1 MLDIGFSEIVLL
13 GAVALIVLGPDKL
26 PIAARTAGRWYAHIR
41 RLVTNVQRDIEQELQ
56 LAEMRDQMQKE
67 LARIKDMEQSMQ
79 QQLDQMNE
87 NLAELNPIDKLESI
101 DSTSTGKDSSKNTT
115 TLSKST
121 AHTYFPIQSSMV
133 SLQLQPWQP
142 NKRKKLMIKMQNTA
156 VIQSK
161 NVNVTP
167 EPICEPAP
175 ELTTS

>member
-67 LARIKDMEQSMQ
+67 LSRIKDMEQSMQ
-79 QQLDQMNE
+79 QQLNQMNE
-87 NLAELNPIDKLESI
+87 NLAELNPVDRSGNIDE
-101 DSTSTGKDSSKNTT
+101 TSSNNTI
-115 TLSKST
+115 TLSQPTISV
-121 AHTYFPIQSSMV
+121 YLPIQPTMTI
-133 SLQLQPWQP
+133 LHQQPWQL
-142 NKRKKLMIKMQNTA
+142 NQRKKLMIEMQKTVLMPSKSFEA
-156 VIQSK
+156 V
-161 NVNVTP
+161 NA
-167 EPICEPAP
+167 PAP